1 MDMCIVT
8 RRAERLRAFAAA
20 VLTVG
25 TVTALQG
32 QPQNP
37 PAAPPPAS
45 LPTLDNV
52 KVTAVA
58 RSPETADRPVE
69 AGIRDIIV
77 LTVANAKDLVN
88 RSRCIG
94 TDGKPVAGCREQ
106 TISLYLDGR
115 EIKGLLPESIDLS
128 TNTLQFHIERGTVS
142 DEAWADLLGAPPL
155 DHELFYRRPT
165 AISVGL
171 ADTYGVASDVQ
182 KPNFNLI
189 RIHKSWFIVCSIVL
203 LGVLVLLF
211 WLILDSEILRDTG
224 PVPTGRTRG
233 WIFSRKK
240 HKPYSLARFQMA
252 FWFILIVTSFLFIWL
267 VTNAVDTITA
277 SALALIG
284 IGAGTFLSAMAI
296 DAGNA
301 QSEKA
306 RVVDLSAELD
316 ALTADVA
323 DLDAKIAA
331 VTPPPNVLDLQQM
344 VNSKQARL
352 VVVKTD
358 LAKLT
363 AAAQPKES
371 NGFLNDILTDES
383 NGISFHRF
391 QMFVWTLVLGVLF
404 LYSVWNRLS
413 MPEFSAM
420 LLGLLG
426 ISDGT
431 YLGFKIPENQ
441 K

>member
-1 MDMCIVT
+1 VSAVQGQAQDSP
-8 RRAERLRAFAAA
+8 AAA
-20 VLTVG
+20 
-25 TVTALQG
+25 A
-32 QPQNP
+32 
-37 PAAPPPAS
+37 AS

-52 KVTAVA
+52 KVTDVA
-58 RSPETADRPVE
+58 RSPATTDRPVE
-69 AGIRDIIV
+69 AGIRDVIE
-77 LTVANAKDLVN
+77 LTVTNLKDLAN

-106 TISLYLDGR
+106 TISLYFDGR

-128 TNTLQFHIERGTVS
+128 KNTLQFHIERGTAS
-142 DEAWADLLGAPPL
+142 DETWADLLGAPPL
-155 DHELFYRRPT
+155 DHQLFYRRPT

-171 ADTYGVASDVQ
+171 ADTYGVPSDVR
-182 KPNFNLI
+182 KDNFNLI
-189 RIHKSWFIVCSIVL
+189 RIHKNWFVGCSIVL
-203 LGVLVLLF
+203 LGVLALLF
-211 WLILDSEILRDTG
+211 WLILDSEILRNAG
-224 PVPTGRTRG
+224 PVPAGRTRG
-233 WIFSRKK
+233 WKFNRKK

-252 FWFILIVTSFLFIWL
+252 FWFVLIVTSFLFIWL

-277 SALALIG
+277 TALALMG
-284 IGAGTFLSAMAI
+284 IGAGTFLGAMAI
-296 DAGNA
+296 DVGNA
-301 QSEKA
+301 QSENA
-306 RVVDLSAELD
+306 RGVDLSVELEG
-316 ALTADVA
+316 LTADIA
-323 DLDAKIAA
+323 DLDARIATA
-331 VTPPPNVLDLQQM
+331 PPPPNVLDLQQM
-344 VNSKQARL
+344 VNSKQARRVL
-352 VVVKTD
+352 VQTE

-371 NGFLNDILTDES
+371 KGFLNDILTDES

-404 LYSVWNRLS
+404 VYSVWNRLS

-431 YLGFKIPENQ
+431 YLGFKIPEKQ

>member
-1 MDMCIVT
+1 M
-8 RRAERLRAFAAA
+8 ALRAFAAT
-20 VLTVG
+20 VLILCPVS
-25 TVTALQG
+25 VVQG
-32 QPQNP
+32 QQ
-37 PAAPPPAS
+37 

-52 KVTAVA
+52 KVTGVA
-58 RSPETADRPVE
+58 RSPETADRPVQ

-77 LTVANAKDLVN
+77 VTVANLKDLAS

-94 TDGKPVAGCREQ
+94 TDGKPAAGCREQ

-115 EIKGLLPESIDLS
+115 EIKGLLPESMDL
-128 TNTLQFHIERGTVS
+128 TKNTLQFHIERATVS

-155 DHELFYRRPT
+155 DHDLFYLKPT

-171 ADTYGVASDVQ
+171 ADAYGVPSDVQ
-182 KPNFNLI
+182 KANFNLI
-189 RIHKSWFIVCSIVL
+189 RIHKSWFIVCSVAL
-203 LGVLVLLF
+203 LGVLALLF

-224 PVPTGRTRG
+224 PVPSGRIRG
-233 WIFSRKK
+233 WVFDRKK

-252 FWFILIVTSFLFIWL
+252 FWFVLIVTSFLFIWL
-267 VTNAVDTITA
+267 VTNAADTITA
-277 SALALIG
+277 TALALMG
-284 IGAGTFLSAMAI
+284 IGAGTFLGAMAI
-296 DAGNA
+296 DAG
-301 QSEKA
+301 
-306 RVVDLSAELD
+306 
-316 ALTADVA
+316 
-323 DLDAKIAA
+323 
-331 VTPPPNVLDLQQM
+331 
-344 VNSKQARL
+344 
-352 VVVKTD
+352 KTE

-363 AAAQPKES
+363 AAAQPRES
-371 NGFLNDILTDES
+371 KGFLNDILTDES

-431 YLGFKIPENQ
+431 YLGFKIPEKQ

>member
-1 MDMCIVT
+1 MTLCMVS
-8 RRAERLRAFAAA
+8 A
-20 VLTVG
+20 V
-25 TVTALQG
+25 QS
-32 QPQNP
+32 QPQTQ

-52 KVTAVA
+52 KVTGVA
-58 RSPETADRPVE
+58 RSPETADRPAQ

-77 LTVANAKDLVN
+77 LTVANLKDLAN
-88 RSRCIG
+88 RSRCVG
-94 TDGKPVAGCREQ
+94 TDDKAVAGCREQ

-128 TNTLQFHIERGTVS
+128 KNTLQFHIERGTAS
-142 DEAWADLLGAPPL
+142 DEVWADLLGAPPL
-155 DHELFYRRPT
+155 DHDLFYLKPT

-171 ADTYGVASDVQ
+171 ADTYGVPSDVQ
-182 KPNFNLI
+182 KANFNLI
-189 RIHKSWFIVCSIVL
+189 RIHRSWFIVCSVAL
-203 LGVLVLLF
+203 LGVLALLF

-224 PVPTGRTRG
+224 PVPSGRTRG
-233 WIFSRKK
+233 WVFDRKK

-252 FWFILIVTSFLFIWL
+252 FWFVLIVTSFLFIWL

-277 SALALIG
+277 TALALMG
-284 IGAGTFLSAMAI
+284 IGAGTFLGAMAI

-301 QSEKA
+301 QSASA
-306 RVVDLSAELD
+306 RAVDLSAELG
-316 ALTADVA
+316 ALTADIA
-323 DLDAKIAA
+323 DLDTKIAA
-331 VTPPPNVLDLQQM
+331 APPPLNVLDLQQM

-352 VVVKTD
+352 VIAKTE
-358 LAKLT
+358 LAKLA

-371 NGFLNDILTDES
+371 KGFLNDILTDES

-431 YLGFKIPENQ
+431 YLGFKIPEKQ

>member
-1 MDMCIVT
+1 M
-8 RRAERLRAFAAA
+8 ALRAFTAT
-20 VLTVG
+20 VLTLC
-25 TVTALQG
+25 TVSVLQG
-32 QPQNP
+32 QP
-37 PAAPPPAS
+37 

-52 KVTAVA
+52 RVTGVA
-58 RSPETADRPVE
+58 RSPETADRPVQ
-69 AGIRDIIV
+69 AGIRDTIV
-77 LTVANAKDLVN
+77 LTVANLKDLVG

-94 TDGKPVAGCREQ
+94 TDDRPVAGCREQ

-115 EIKGLLPESIDLS
+115 EIKGLLPESMDLNK
-128 TNTLQFHIERGTVS
+128 NTLQFHLERGTLS

-155 DHELFYRRPT
+155 DHDLFYLKPT
-165 AISVGL
+165 AVSVGL
-171 ADTYGVASDVQ
+171 ADTYGVPSDVQ
-182 KPNFNLI
+182 KTNFNLI
-189 RIHKSWFIVCSIVL
+189 RIHKSWFIVCSVAM
-203 LGVLVLLF
+203 LGVLALLF

-224 PVPTGRTRG
+224 PVPSGRTRG
-233 WIFSRKK
+233 WVFDRKK

-252 FWFILIVTSFLFIWL
+252 FWFVLIVTSFLFIWL
-267 VTNAVDTITA
+267 VTNAADTITA
-277 SALALIG
+277 TALALIG
-284 IGAGTFLSAMAI
+284 IGAGTFLGAMAI
-296 DAGNA
+296 DSG
-301 QSEKA
+301 
-306 RVVDLSAELD
+306 
-316 ALTADVA
+316 
-323 DLDAKIAA
+323 
-331 VTPPPNVLDLQQM
+331 
-344 VNSKQARL
+344 
-352 VVVKTD
+352 KTE

-371 NGFLNDILTDES
+371 QGFLNDILTDES

-431 YLGFKIPENQ
+431 YLGFKIPEKQ